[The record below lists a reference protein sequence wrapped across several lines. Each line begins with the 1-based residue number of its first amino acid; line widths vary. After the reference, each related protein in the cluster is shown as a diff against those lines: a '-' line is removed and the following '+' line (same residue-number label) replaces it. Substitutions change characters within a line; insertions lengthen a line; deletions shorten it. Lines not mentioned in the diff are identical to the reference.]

1 MDYNKDENEDNSLS
15 LSRFESMLKT
25 NEILFFDS
33 DEFEAIILHYLD
45 SGKLTM
51 AKKALKLGLEQHPNS
66 TGLKLVEVEILIFQ
80 NKLEQ
85 AERLLQEIELLEPD
99 NDEVY
104 IQKAS
109 VLSKKGFHDDAI
121 IALNQAIDLTEDL
134 ADIYSLLGMEYL
146 FLDQIEEA
154 RKQFILCLEQDEE
167 DQSTLYNVTYCYDFL
182 TEHEEAIT
190 FLTAFIDRNPYSEI
204 AWHQL
209 GRQYFALKNWDK
221 AEWAFN
227 YAILIDDQF
236 VGAYIERSKVLEKQ
250 GKYEEAIANYL
261 ITLELDD
268 PTSYVLLRIGACYES
283 LNEVE
288 KAIEYYRRSTHEDPM
303 LEKGWLALANVYL
316 KENNADKAILALQKA
331 IAIDDM
337 NASYWIFYALVNKTI
352 LKFEETVRGYEKAA
366 EIDDVVLAYF
376 LDWGDM
382 LMLMNKNDEALKV
395 YFEYLSEYIND
406 AAVQYRIAAI
416 YFLEEDIEKGLFYLK
431 AALLSNVD
439 LVFVLKDLYYSVWEL
454 AVVQDTINEFKQ

>member
-85 AERLLQEIELLEPD
+85 AERLLQEIEVLEPD

-109 VLSKKGFHDDAI
+109 VLSKKGFHEEAI
-121 IALNQAIDLTEDL
+121 LALNQAIDLTEDL

-182 TEHEEAIT
+182 KEHEEAIT

-382 LMLMNKNDEALKV
+382 LMLMSKNDEALKV

-431 AALLSNVD
+431 AALLSNID
-439 LVFVLKDLYYSVWEL
+439 LVFILKDLYYSVWEL